1 MTSAIQTELPADV
14 RVTLVSTQYLS
25 EHGGRLPAGTVVLVD
40 EPTAKRW
47 LSKGIARP
55 AEETDK
61 TIREQKLA
69 EIERLRAEVEA
80 IPDAPVALPITR
92 AGGVPSRRS

>member
-1 MTSAIQTELPADV
+1 MTTATQTELPADV
-14 RVTLVSTQYLS
+14 RVTLVAAQYLS

-40 EPTAKRW
+40 EQTAKRW
-47 LSKGIARP
+47 LDKGIARP
-55 AEETDK
+55 SAETDR

-69 EIERLRAEVEA
+69 EIERLKLELEA